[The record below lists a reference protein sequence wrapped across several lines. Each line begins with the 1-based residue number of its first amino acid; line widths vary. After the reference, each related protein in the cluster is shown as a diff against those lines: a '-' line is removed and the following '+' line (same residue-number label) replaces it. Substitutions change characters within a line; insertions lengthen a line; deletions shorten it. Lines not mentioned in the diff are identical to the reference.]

1 MGGVGEGLGPGLG
14 QCRGWAAGKEGLTV
28 WRANAHLDLGCHDP
42 SFYWLPDHRTTQVGK
57 PSSCCSR
64 EGGRDTAP
72 TALGTGRSLRAGPQ
86 HCPHPPENRG
96 PLPATTETGAP
107 RPAATSDGPSSH
119 HSSLVSRP
127 QMFPYSEWGAGHT
140 SKDFRAS
147 SISKASHAGLKLH
160 RWVAEA
166 PDGP

>member
-1 MGGVGEGLGPGLG
+1 MEGH
-14 QCRGWAAGKEGLTV
+14 
-28 WRANAHLDLGCHDP
+28 AHLDLGCHDP
-42 SFYWLPDHRTTQVGK
+42 ASTGSQTTGPHRWGSQLLLQRVGGTPHPLPWAQWTLPQSWP
-57 PSSCCSR
+57 PS
-64 EGGRDTAP
+64 TAP
-72 TALGTGRSLRAGPQ
+72 TRQ
-86 HCPHPPENRG
+86 ENRG

-127 QMFPYSEWGAGHT
+127 QMFPYSEWGLDTQAR
-140 SKDFRAS
+140 DFRAS